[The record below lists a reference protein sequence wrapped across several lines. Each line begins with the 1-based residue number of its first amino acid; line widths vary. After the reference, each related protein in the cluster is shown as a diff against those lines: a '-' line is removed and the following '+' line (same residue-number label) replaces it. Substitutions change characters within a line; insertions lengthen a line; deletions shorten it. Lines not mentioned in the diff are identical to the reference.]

1 MTKSTF
7 HIFYYKHFNHSN
19 HIFQEFK
26 IHSRIKSSVMR
37 PEAECKVMAGG
48 GGVEDAPLINDPTLI
63 THNRSD
69 WNHSETL
76 MWSEL
81 RAGLQTVKIH
91 QKLEPLILNQTNVT
105 SSWLKPQV
113 LLQRKLWLFTKALHK
128 LALLKENC
136 DTSAQQLFIHLQTSA
151 THQHV
156 TAMKSV
162 LGLKSNCW
170 TWCEEFRPN
179 QRFYSVS
186 LLNKV

>member
-113 LLQRKLWLFTKALHK
+113 LLQRKVWLFTKALHK

-151 THQHV
+151 TRQHV
-156 TAMKSV
+156 TSMKSV
-162 LGLKSNCW
+162 LGLKSAEPGVRSFGQINV
-170 TWCEEFRPN
+170 FIL
-179 QRFYSVS
+179 FLY
-186 LLNKV
+186 